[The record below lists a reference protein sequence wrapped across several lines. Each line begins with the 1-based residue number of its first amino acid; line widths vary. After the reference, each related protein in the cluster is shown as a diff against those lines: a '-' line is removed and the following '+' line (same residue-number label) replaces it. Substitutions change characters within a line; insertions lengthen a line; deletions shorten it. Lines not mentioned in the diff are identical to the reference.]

1 MKKILLM
8 SVLCLAIVA
17 CGKKEEA
24 KQEIAETTNVTQKES
39 TQIPNPFVEV
49 KNLDEASK
57 IAGFTLEVPETY
69 EDYKKQV
76 IQAIEDD
83 MIEVIYYDENSE
95 HEGLRIRKAKG
106 TDDISGDYNE
116 YKDVETVK
124 VGDFEIIEK
133 GSEGMLRSDA
143 KWSWWRYKSSEHFF
157 VFWEPGFG
165 SDPNAETIPEALR
178 VDVDDLLLKAEQFY
192 KTNIEK
198 LGMAMVGEGKSVL
211 DKYKMEI
218 FLLYQTEWFA
228 TGSGYD
234 DMIGALWVNP
244 STCKPVGSTIA
255 HEIGHS
261 FQYQTSADQLYT
273 RTVEPLENGIVPVGF
288 RYGNGEKGAG
298 GSAFWEQCA
307 QWQSFQD
314 YPEEAFTQDANVQ
327 VWLRNHHRNV

>member
-24 KQEIAETTNVTQKES
+24 KQETAETTNVTQKES

-57 IAGFTLEVPETY
+57 IAGFSLEVPETY

-83 MIEVIYYDENSE
+83 IIEVIYYDENSE

-133 GSEGMLRSDA
+133 GSEGNISVATWNDGTYSYA
-143 KWSWWRYKSSEHFF
+143 ID
-157 VFWEPGFG
+157 V
-165 SDPNAETIPEALR
+165 AEASLTK
-178 VDVDDLLLKAEQFY
+178 D
-192 KTNIEK
+192 
-198 LGMAMVGEGKSVL
+198 
-211 DKYKMEI
+211 
-218 FLLYQTEWFA
+218 
-228 TGSGYD
+228 
-234 DMIGALWVNP
+234 
-244 STCKPVGSTIA
+244 TIA
-255 HEIGHS
+255 NLVSNI
-261 FQYQTSADQLYT
+261 
-273 RTVEPLENGIVPVGF
+273 
-288 RYGNGEKGAG
+288 K
-298 GSAFWEQCA
+298 
-307 QWQSFQD
+307 
-314 YPEEAFTQDANVQ
+314 
-327 VWLRNHHRNV
+327 

>member
-24 KQEIAETTNVTQKES
+24 KQETAETTNVTQKES

-57 IAGFTLEVPETY
+57 IAGFSLEVPETY

-133 GSEGMLRSDA
+133 GSEGNISVATWNDGTYSYA
-143 KWSWWRYKSSEHFF
+143 ID
-157 VFWEPGFG
+157 V
-165 SDPNAETIPEALR
+165 AEASLTK
-178 VDVDDLLLKAEQFY
+178 D
-192 KTNIEK
+192 
-198 LGMAMVGEGKSVL
+198 
-211 DKYKMEI
+211 
-218 FLLYQTEWFA
+218 
-228 TGSGYD
+228 
-234 DMIGALWVNP
+234 
-244 STCKPVGSTIA
+244 TIA
-255 HEIGHS
+255 NLIS
-261 FQYQTSADQLYT
+261 
-273 RTVEPLENGIVPVGF
+273 NI
-288 RYGNGEKGAG
+288 K
-298 GSAFWEQCA
+298 
-307 QWQSFQD
+307 
-314 YPEEAFTQDANVQ
+314 
-327 VWLRNHHRNV
+327 